1 MTVASAAAFN
11 ANIAGHCHKGIDR
24 PYVSAA
30 VNMTLHAVA
39 NPHGSRVNRGKFFR
53 QLANNIRRQP
63 ANLRRPLY
71 GNAVAQIGFEFRV
84 TMGIVVDEILVHQT
98 FIHQM
103 TCHTQRQRTIRTWT
117 NA

>member
-1 MTVASAAAFN
+1 MTVASATALN

-30 VNMTLHAVA
+30 VDMALHAVA

-63 ANLRRPLY
+63 ANLRCPLY
-71 GNAVAQIGFEFRV
+71 GNVITQILFKFSI
-84 TMGIVVDEILVHQT
+84 TMGIVVNEILINQSFVHQVA
-98 FIHQM
+98 
-103 TCHTQRQRTIRTWT
+103 CHAQRQSAI
-117 NA
+117 

>member
-1 MTVASAAAFN
+1 MQVTIASATALN
-11 ANIAGHCHKGIDR
+11 ANIAGHCDKGIDR
-24 PYVSAA
+24 PYVSAT

-71 GNAVAQIGFEFRV
+71 GNAVTQIGFEFRV
-84 TMGIVVDEILVHQT
+84 TMGIVVDEILINQSFVHRVA
-98 FIHQM
+98 
-103 TCHTQRQRTIRTWT
+103 CHTQRQSAI
-117 NA
+117 